1 MVERIV
7 LKFKNDFH
15 SKKPRQSESHK
26 SQPVSQNRHFPDFNN
41 NHSVTFMCISFVDYM
56 FMHIESPVPDPDLE
70 IKGGGRRG
78 VVVNQTLR

>member
-1 MVERIV
+1 MVERII

-41 NHSVTFMCISFVDYM
+41 NDSVTFMCICFVSYM

-78 VVVNQTLR
+78 VAVNQTLR